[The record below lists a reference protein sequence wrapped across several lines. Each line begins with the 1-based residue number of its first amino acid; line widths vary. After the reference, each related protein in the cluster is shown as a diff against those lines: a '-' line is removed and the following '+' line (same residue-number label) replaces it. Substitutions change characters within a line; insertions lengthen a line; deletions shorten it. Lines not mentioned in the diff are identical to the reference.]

1 MLTNSMCERLNQQI
15 EVEFFSS
22 NLYLQMSS
30 WCSVNG
36 LNGSAAFLMAH
47 SLEEREHMMKF
58 FHYITETGARAL
70 VPALAR
76 PEENYDSLLDLF
88 TKTLDHEKF
97 VTSKIN
103 ELVDKAL
110 TEKDFATFNFL
121 QWFVSEQHEEEA
133 LFTGILD
140 KIKLIGTEGRGLFL
154 IDKEIGKLAKA
165 E

>member
-1 MLTNSMCERLNQQI
+1 MLTNSMCERLNQQV

-30 WCSVNG
+30 WCSANG

-58 FHYITETGARAL
+58 FHYITETGARAI
-70 VPALAR
+70 VPALAK

-88 TKTLDHEKF
+88 TKILDHEKF

-103 ELVDKAL
+103 EL
-110 TEKDFATFNFL
+110 
-121 QWFVSEQHEEEA
+121 
-133 LFTGILD
+133 
-140 KIKLIGTEGRGLFL
+140 
-154 IDKEIGKLAKA
+154 
-165 E
+165 